1 MSKTL
6 FIKTFGCQMN
16 QRDSEI
22 IEQLLGQEGYAST
35 DSAKNADVILI
46 NTCSIREKAE
56 QKVFSLL
63 GHLREEKTRNPD
75 LLLGVI
81 GCVAQ
86 QEGERIKERMP
97 HVDLI
102 VGTQEIFRLPEML
115 ERLTRKITTWEI
127 ATNLEASFVIP
138 PFQKLLKNTPP
149 SPPGP
154 QSYKR
159 FVTIMQGC
167 NNFCSY
173 CVVPGTRG
181 REISRPVTDIVEE
194 VEILVSQ
201 GVQEITLLGQNVN
214 SYGQTNAVADG
225 PVSFPQ
231 LLRRV
236 AAVSGLKRLRFT
248 SSHPKDLTD
257 DLMRCFAEL
266 EVLCPHFHLPVQSGS
281 NAVLKRMNRKYTVEQ
296 YLEKIAALRG
306 YRPDIALAT
315 DIIIGFPGESE
326 ADFSATMDLLN
337 RVRFHSSF
345 SFKYSDRPYTRSAG
359 FTDKI
364 PEEVKGRRLTL
375 FQNRQD
381 EISLER
387 NSESLGK
394 IVEVVV
400 EDCDKVS
407 IKGRTGANQVVHMA
421 ATSASMAP
429 GDLVGVRIDHAGK
442 HSLKGTLTP

>member
-1 MSKTL
+1 
-6 FIKTFGCQMN
+6 
-16 QRDSEI
+16 
-22 IEQLLGQEGYAST
+22 
-35 DSAKNADVILI
+35 
-46 NTCSIREKAE
+46 
-56 QKVFSLL
+56 
-63 GHLREEKTRNPD
+63 
-75 LLLGVI
+75 
-81 GCVAQ
+81 
-86 QEGERIKERMP
+86 
-97 HVDLI
+97 
-102 VGTQEIFRLPEML
+102 
-115 ERLTRKITTWEI
+115 
-127 ATNLEASFVIP
+127 
-138 PFQKLLKNTPP
+138 
-149 SPPGP
+149 
-154 QSYKR
+154 
-159 FVTIMQGC
+159 
-167 NNFCSY
+167 
-173 CVVPGTRG
+173 
-181 REISRPVTDIVEE
+181 
-194 VEILVSQ
+194 
-201 GVQEITLLGQNVN
+201 
-214 SYGQTNAVADG
+214 
-225 PVSFPQ
+225 
-231 LLRRV
+231 
-236 AAVSGLKRLRFT
+236 
-248 SSHPKDLTD
+248 
-257 DLMRCFAEL
+257 
-266 EVLCPHFHLPVQSGS
+266 
-281 NAVLKRMNRKYTVEQ
+281 
-296 YLEKIAALRG
+296 
-306 YRPDIALAT
+306 LAT

>member
-306 YRPDIALAT
+306 YRRTLPWPLISSSAFPAKARLIFQQPWT
-315 DIIIGFPGESE
+315 CSTGFVSIVP
-326 ADFSATMDLLN
+326 
-337 RVRFHSSF
+337 FHSNIPIVLIPDPPDS
-345 SFKYSDRPYTRSAG
+345 PTRSRKRSKAG
-359 FTDKI
+359 
-364 PEEVKGRRLTL
+364 G
-375 FQNRQD
+375 
-381 EISLER
+381 
-387 NSESLGK
+387 
-394 IVEVVV
+394 
-400 EDCDKVS
+400 
-407 IKGRTGANQVVHMA
+407 
-421 ATSASMAP
+421 
-429 GDLVGVRIDHAGK
+429 
-442 HSLKGTLTP
+442 